1 MKKKRKWSDNTA
13 LASSP
18 VIIQA
23 ALMRDKHMCG
33 AWRCS
38 RPEEVCH
45 GKGLHRVRV
54 TPALSPSSDLAKTKK
69 KKKKKERTKSKTQML
84 SSPSV
89 TSLRPGVSRERNE
102 GY

>member
-69 KKKKKERTKSKTQML
+69 KTKKEEEKSQEMKKKENGLTIL
-84 SSPSV
+84 
-89 TSLRPGVSRERNE
+89 LWRPPP
-102 GY
+102 